1 MDTSTLEPALDDFE
15 RRVKP
20 KVEDA
25 ALGEEAES
33 FPETPSTH
41 NKHSNSTLEETL
53 TQSPIFQSA
62 GILNIMPCQSHEH
75 KSDAPPSAAPCGD
88 APPDST
94 SLGCL
99 VHSALSVPSISI
111 TTEVGGGDVCQQLG
125 DHNSNV
131 PPSLTPANSIFTCS
145 GGTFGHCHSPHLP
158 VKTRGM
164 CRTCYSRDYYHR
176 VKVSGPVFPKTPK
189 SEVKQRPANDPMIL
203 YDDFGAPILDKFGV
217 PIQVYSPT
225 HHPLRI
231 QIHY

>member
-25 ALGEEAES
+25 ALGEVAES

-53 TQSPIFQSA
+53 IQSPIFQSV
-62 GILNIMPCQSHEH
+62 GMLDVMPHQH
-75 KSDAPPSAAPCGD
+75 KSDAPPSAVPCGD
-88 APPDST
+88 ALPDST
-94 SLGCL
+94 SLGCP
-99 VHSALSVPSISI
+99 VHSAVLVPSIST
-111 TTEVGGGDVCQQLG
+111 TTEVSGGDVCQQLG
-125 DHNSNV
+125 DHKSTL
-131 PPSLTPANSIFTCS
+131 PPSQTPVNAILTCS
-145 GGTFGHCHSPHLP
+145 GGTSGQCHSPHLP

-164 CRTCYSRDYYHR
+164 CATCYSRDYYHR

-189 SEVKQRPANDPMIL
+189 SEVKQRPATDPMIL

-217 PIQVYSPT
+217 PIQVYSAQPII
-225 HHPLRI
+225 L
-231 QIHY
+231 